1 MITKLVEKLNEKNM
15 TIATAESC
23 TGGMIGGCITSVSGA
38 SNVYNEGY
46 ITYSNEAKEKNLGV
60 SHITLET
67 YGAVSENTAR
77 EMADGVRR
85 KANADIGIAV
95 TGIAGP
101 GGGTEEKPVGLVY
114 IGVATQK
121 SVEAHKFIF
130 SGGREEVR
138 KSTVEN
144 AVRLAY
150 EVCEKL

>member
-60 SHITLET
+60 SHITLEM

-130 SGGREEVR
+130 SGDREEVR

>member
-1 MITKLVEKLNEKNM
+1 MIKKLVERLNEKSM

-23 TGGMIGGCITSVSGA
+23 TGGMIGACITSVSGA

-46 ITYSNEAKEKNLGV
+46 ITYSNDAKEKNLGV
-60 SHITLET
+60 SHTTLET
-67 YGAVSENTAR
+67 HGAVSEQTAR

-101 GGGTEEKPVGLVY
+101 TGGTDEKPVGLVY
-114 IGVATQK
+114 IGVATKEDVQ
-121 SVEAHKFIF
+121 AHRFIF
-130 SGGREEVR
+130 SGDRDAVR

-144 AVRLAY
+144 AIKLALDK
-150 EVCEKL
+150 V